1 MKKGHSIIIM
11 IVLAAFMLFPA
22 AAKAGDFGGLK
33 EAKVVWDVHAGDE
46 KIFTDRISLI
56 HQTSESLK
64 KKGITPVFVIG
75 IRGPA
80 TKYVAKSVEGT
91 KFEKDKIEK
100 KDEIQQKLLKA
111 TEGGIKIKQCSIP
124 MQRFNV
130 AKNNVVDFVEVVD
143 NVWET
148 MIALQNKGYAYIVP

>member
-1 MKKGHSIIIM
+1 MKKDMSITM
-11 IVLAAFMLFPA
+11 VLIFILVMLAPSL
-22 AAKAGDFGGLK
+22 AKSGDFDGLK
-33 EAKVVWDVHAGDE
+33 EAKVVWDVTSGDE
-46 KIFTDRISLI
+46 KVFTDRINLI
-56 HQTSESLK
+56 QQTAESLK

-75 IRGPA
+75 VRGPA
-80 TKYVAKSVEGT
+80 TKFLTKSLEGT

-100 KDEIQQKLLKA
+100 KDEIQQKLLKV

-130 AKNNVVDFVEVVD
+130 AKNNVVEFIEVVD
-143 NVWET
+143 NVWES